1 LLGNYGM
8 GDGSLGNVNVGLRG
22 DGSHASFSRNMA
34 AWCNGFYFI
43 LPIRKEIP
51 K

>member
-1 LLGNYGM
+1 LFGNYGM
-8 GDGSLGNVNVGLRG
+8 RDGSLGNVNVGIRG
-22 DGSHASFSRNMA
+22 DGSHASFGRNTA
-34 AWCNGFYFI
+34 ARFYFI